1 MVKPTLSRVL
11 DACSA
16 QLQCPAAAHPSFLV
30 LGTVPSK
37 EASLL
42 VQVFVPRT
50 CHSAADHR
58 GRGVMGTKAAC
69 LPRFPGDSFHASL
82 TCLGQPRKT
91 LQASSKPNFCD
102 FFFQILFIYGCA
114 GSSLLP
120 AGFLQLW
127 RAQILSSCSVRVSH
141 CSGFSY
147 CRAQAL
153 GHAGF
158 SSCGFQAQLLCSMWD
173 LPKPG
178 IKPMSPELAGGF
190 FTAVPLGSPSVF
202 KHVIHH

>member
-1 MVKPTLSRVL
+1 ML
-11 DACSA
+11 DAC
-16 QLQCPAAAHPSFLV
+16 AAAASCRCSLLV

-58 GRGVMGTKAAC
+58 GGGVVGTNAAC
-69 LPRFPGDSFHASL
+69 LPLFPRDSFHASL

-91 LQASSKPNFCD
+91 LQASSRLNFCD
-102 FFFQILFIYGCA
+102 FFFRFCLFMAVLGLRCCPHA
-114 GSSLLP
+114 
-120 AGFLQLW
+120 LW

-147 CRAQAL
+147 CRAWAL

-158 SSCGFQAQLLCSMWD
+158 SSCGPQ
-173 LPKPG
+173 
-178 IKPMSPELAGGF
+178 I
-190 FTAVPLGSPSVF
+190 
-202 KHVIHH
+202 

>member
-69 LPRFPGDSFHASL
+69 LPHFPGDSFHASL

-91 LQASSKPNFCD
+91 LQASSRLNFCD
-102 FFFQILFIYGCA
+102 FFFPNFVYLWLCWVFIAARGL
-114 GSSLLP
+114 SLVV
-120 AGFLQLW
+120 ASTDTF
-127 RAQILSSCSVRVSH
+127 
-141 CSGFSY
+141 
-147 CRAQAL
+147 
-153 GHAGF
+153 
-158 SSCGFQAQLLCSMWD
+158 
-173 LPKPG
+173 
-178 IKPMSPELAGGF
+178 
-190 FTAVPLGSPSVF
+190 
-202 KHVIHH
+202 